1 MAICGPD
8 VVATNLVSIIP
19 GATAYHF
26 GILSSQMHNAW
37 MRVVAGRMKSDYR
50 YSPKT
55 VYNTFPWPE
64 PTEEQRAEIER
75 CAQAVLDAREQYP
88 GCTLAKMYDPEMDY
102 LFPVLKSSHA
112 TLDKAVQCAYRI
124 DVPADDEPEM
134 VAHLFE
140 LYAKLTEGE
149 DDGC

>member
-1 MAICGPD
+1 
-8 VVATNLVSIIP
+8 
-19 GATAYHF
+19 
-26 GILSSQMHNAW
+26 
-37 MRVVAGRMKSDYR
+37 
-50 YSPKT
+50 
-55 VYNTFPWPE
+55 
-64 PTEEQRAEIER
+64 
-75 CAQAVLDAREQYP
+75 
-88 GCTLAKMYDPEMDY
+88 MYDPEMDY